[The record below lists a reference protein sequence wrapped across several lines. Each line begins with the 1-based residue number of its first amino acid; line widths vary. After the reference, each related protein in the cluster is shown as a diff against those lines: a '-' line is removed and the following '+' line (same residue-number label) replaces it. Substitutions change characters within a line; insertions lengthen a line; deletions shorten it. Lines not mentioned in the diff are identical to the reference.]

1 MKGAMKRFI
10 ALTFVL
16 MAVTGL
22 TICFAGTERYES
34 KEVAPVQPVPP
45 SCFDGWYFGI
55 HGGGILTNF
64 NIRTDAFE
72 ETLPPAGRNGFSESL
87 FQSTGRDDKWS
98 WEGGLHAGRNW
109 QRGGWVFGFEVDFQG
124 TDFEQKDSVFL
135 FMQLPS
141 DQGVARS
148 YTTAIDSKV
157 ALDWYATGRVRV
169 GHTLGDKF
177 LAFITAGGAIG
188 LTEVSAVTGI
198 AESTDFGGTFADQ
211 FSNSG
216 NEIRGGWTAGG
227 GFDFCLSEHWLLN
240 FTYLY
245 TDLGDGS
252 AGKTLLFTG
261 DPVEFGVRSFDSE
274 TRVRTDFK
282 FHVFRG
288 GLTFKF

>member
-1 MKGAMKRFI
+1 MKKI
-10 ALTFVL
+10 ALTF
-16 MAVTGL
+16 
-22 TICFAGTERYES
+22 TILCAFCAFAYAGSERYES
-34 KEVAPVQPVPP
+34 KEVAPQPVVLSP
-45 SCFDGWYFGI
+45 CFDGWYFGI

-64 NIRTDAFE
+64 NTETAAFE
-72 ETLPPAGRNGFSESL
+72 ETLAPQPNGFSESL
-87 FQSTGRDDKWS
+87 FQSTGRDDKWT

-109 QRGGWVFGFEVDFQG
+109 QRGGWVFGLEVDIQA
-124 TDFEQKDSVFL
+124 TDYERKDSVFL

-177 LAFITAGGAIG
+177 LAFITAGGALG

-211 FSNSG
+211 FSNG
-216 NEIRGGWTAGG
+216 GREIRGGWTAGG

-274 TRVRTDFK
+274 TRVRTDFR

>member
-1 MKGAMKRFI
+1 MKKI
-10 ALTFVL
+10 TLTF
-16 MAVTGL
+16 
-22 TICFAGTERYES
+22 TILCAFCAFAYAGSERYES
-34 KEVAPVQPVPP
+34 KEVAPQPVVPS

-72 ETLPPAGRNGFSESL
+72 ETIAPRPTGFSESL
-87 FQSTGRDDKWS
+87 FQSTGRDDKWT

-124 TDFEQKDSVFL
+124 TDFERKDSVFL
-135 FMQLPS
+135 FMELPS
-141 DQGVARS
+141 ELGVARS

-177 LAFITAGGAIG
+177 LAYITGGGALG

-211 FSNSG
+211 FSNG
-216 NEIRGGWTAGG
+216 GREVRGGWTAGG

-261 DPVEFGVRSFDSE
+261 DPVQNGSRSFDSE
-274 TRVRTDFK
+274 TRVRTDFR

>member
-1 MKGAMKRFI
+1 MKKFT
-10 ALTFVL
+10 LTFASL
-16 MAVTGL
+16 CAF
-22 TICFAGTERYES
+22 CAFAYAGSERYES
-34 KEVAPVQPVPP
+34 KEVAPQPVIPS

-72 ETLPPAGRNGFSESL
+72 ETIAPNPNGFSESL

-124 TDFEQKDSVFL
+124 TDFERKDSVFL

-177 LAFITAGGAIG
+177 LAFITAGGALG

-211 FSNSG
+211 FSNG
-216 NEIRGGWTAGG
+216 GREVRGGWTAGG

-261 DPVEFGVRSFDSE
+261 DPVEAGTRSFDSE

>member
-1 MKGAMKRFI
+1 MKKFT
-10 ALTFVL
+10 LTFASL
-16 MAVTGL
+16 CAF
-22 TICFAGTERYES
+22 CAFAYAGSERYES
-34 KEVAPVQPVPP
+34 KEVAPQPVIPS

-64 NIRTDAFE
+64 NTETAAFE
-72 ETLPPAGRNGFSESL
+72 ETLAPNPNGFSESL
-87 FQSTGRDDKWS
+87 FQSTGRDDKWT

-211 FSNSG
+211 FSNG
-216 NEIRGGWTAGG
+216 GREVRGGWTAGG
-227 GFDFCLSEHWLLN
+227 GFDFCISEHWLLN

-261 DPVEFGVRSFDSE
+261 DPVESGVRSFDSE